1 MNTKDAYQTE
11 STNSSIDKFEL
22 IYLNSELA
30 RFKKEDLCHSQS
42 DVFDCIQIKEEK
54 KVHVTHKVSDWGFF
68 LFF

>member
-30 RFKKEDLCHSQS
+30 RFKKEDLCHS
-42 DVFDCIQIKEEK
+42 
-54 KVHVTHKVSDWGFF
+54 
-68 LFF
+68 